1 MTIVSA
7 LFNREEQ
14 MRHIKLAALALV
26 PVFVVTTTA
35 FAQSTPS
42 VPASS
47 ATTISKKQAHRANWH
62 IETQVR
68 KALTRTQGLATSDIR
83 VVARGN
89 TVTLDGTVP
98 EQNQVQLAQNAALVA
113 APAKSIVNNLSVKEA
128 GH

>member
-1 MTIVSA
+1 MITISA
-7 LFNREEQ
+7 LFKREEE

-26 PVFVVTTTA
+26 PVFVVATTA

-47 ATTISKKQAHRANWH
+47 AATISKKQARRANWH

-68 KALTRTQGLATSDIR
+68 KSLTRTQGLSTSDIR

-98 EQNQVQLAQNAALVA
+98 EQNQVQLAQNAAQVA
-113 APAKSIVNNLSVKEA
+113 APAKAIVNNLSVKEA